1 MLHCHNLSVQLQQA
15 LVLHP
20 LDLEIQRNERWVII
34 GRNGSGK
41 TSLLKAIANL
51 LPFTGDVTFNQKS
64 LSRMK
69 HEDKAKLIS
78 YVPQHSNVDSRLTL
92 QEYIR
97 LTSSPPL
104 PSQPFIETVTRA
116 LKIDSLLDKRLG
128 QLSGGQK
135 QRAHIARALCQQTE
149 FMVLDEP
156 LNHLD
161 PCAQG
166 EVLSLLKQKNTTL
179 ICSLHDIT
187 LAAKFATHIAILER
201 GRLIAKGRSE
211 TLLSQQ
217 QLQSIFDV
225 DVIHATNT
233 RTLNTSPFLDIELVQ
248 GTT

>member
-1 MLHCHNLSVQLQQA
+1 VVLTFKETNKYHSLLLMLHCHNLSVQLQQA

-34 GRNGSGK
+34 ERNGSGK
-41 TSLLKAIANL
+41 TSLLKVIANL

-64 LSRMK
+64 LSRIK

-78 YVPQHSNVDSRLTL
+78 YVPQHSNVDGRLTL

-116 LKIDSLLDKRLG
+116 LKIDTLLDKRLG

-135 QRAHIARALCQQTE
+135 QRAHIARALCQQTK

-166 EVLSLLKQKNTTL
+166 EVLSLLILPYWN
-179 ICSLHDIT
+179 
-187 LAAKFATHIAILER
+187 AAGLSPKVALKPCFLNSSFNPVLMWTSSMPPTHGL
-201 GRLIAKGRSE
+201 
-211 TLLSQQ
+211 
-217 QLQSIFDV
+217 
-225 DVIHATNT
+225 
-233 RTLNTSPFLDIELVQ
+233 
-248 GTT
+248 